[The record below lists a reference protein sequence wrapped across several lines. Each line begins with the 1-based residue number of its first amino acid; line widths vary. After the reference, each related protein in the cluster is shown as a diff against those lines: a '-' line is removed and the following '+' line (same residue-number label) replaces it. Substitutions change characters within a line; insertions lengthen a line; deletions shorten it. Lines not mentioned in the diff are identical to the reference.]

1 MTDLDDLKQQLY
13 SKLKQNQQ
21 PEPTPSRTDLLKY
34 SQVRANQSF
43 ESWKQA
49 PTQGAIVPALSS
61 PFTPADEQYL
71 VEVLTECR
79 VKLDSA
85 LVTAKRY
92 SRLPDLATAIADS
105 ITGIHQA
112 AAIVI
117 EPETYLD

>member
-13 SKLKQNQQ
+13 SKIKASQQ
-21 PEPTPSRTDLLKY
+21 PEPTPSRSDLLKY
-34 SQVRANQSF
+34 SDLRANQSF
-43 ESWKQA
+43 ENWKQA
-49 PTQGAIVPALSS
+49 PIQGAIVPVSS
-61 PFTPADEQYL
+61 SLFTSADEQYL

-79 VKLDSA
+79 VKLESA

-92 SRLPDLATAIADS
+92 SQLPDLATAIADS

-117 EPETYLD
+117 EPETYLE

>member
-13 SKLKQNQQ
+13 TKIKASQQ
-21 PEPTPSRTDLLKY
+21 PDPTPTRTDLLKY

-49 PTQGAIVPALSS
+49 SIQGAIVPASSS

-71 VEVLTECR
+71 IEVLTECR

-92 SRLPDLATAIADS
+92 SRLPDLSTAIADS

-117 EPETYLD
+117 EPETYLE

>member
-1 MTDLDDLKQQLY
+1 MTDLNDLKQQLY
-13 SKLKQNQQ
+13 SKIKATQQ
-21 PEPTPSRTDLLKY
+21 PEPTPSRSDLLKY
-34 SQVRANQSF
+34 SDLRAKQS
-43 ESWKQA
+43 
-49 PTQGAIVPALSS
+49 PTEGAIVPTSSS
-61 PFTPADEQYL
+61 PFTLADEQYL

-79 VKLDSA
+79 NKLDSA

-117 EPETYLD
+117 EPETYLE